1 MQIIVNGDSKEVP
14 DDLTV
19 TALLEQLHLRADR
32 VAIELNGDILAK
44 DRWPDTYLHPADRF
58 EIVQLVGGG

>member
-14 DDLTV
+14 EGLTV
-19 TALLEQLHLRADR
+19 IALLEHLHLRADR
-32 VAIELNGDILAK
+32 VAIELNSGILPK
-44 DRWPDTYLHPADRF
+44 DRWPETRLHAGDRF